1 MIDRVIDAIW
11 PAGMQFGSP
20 WALWLLV
27 IPPLLLTLRMWRRPR
42 FARLSAIDPAWT
54 VPATLRSRMLWI
66 PPAAGCLGLCLLV
79 VALARPRIGAGRV
92 ERSTEAVAI
101 QLVVDRSGSMRQGMS
116 LDGVAMSRL
125 DVVKKVVREFLLG
138 DATNASHKSGGE
150 LRGRHSDLIG
160 LVTFAALAETVCPL
174 VRDPAALVQLTDTVT
189 MEQMQQ
195 LSGTSVGGGLSLAAA
210 RLQTA
215 EQDLKARAKGGRG
228 EDLKLKSK
236 IIILLTDGADNVNNP
251 PPLEAAK
258 LAADWGI
265 KVYTIGIGA
274 GYEYDQ
280 GMSIF
285 GRRGGD
291 VDEDSLQKI
300 ADMTGGI
307 YRRAQDGEALRKV
320 YAEIDSLEKTTVDT
334 IEYLDFTEQFPP
346 FAAGGAALA
355 ALGAVLGATVL
366 RRTLA

>member
-1 MIDRVIDAIW
+1 MIDSALNSIW

-20 WALWLLV
+20 WALWLLL
-27 IPPLLLTLRMWRRPR
+27 IPPLLLAMRAWRRPR
-42 FARLSAIDPAWT
+42 VVRLSAVDSAWR
-54 VPATLRSRMLWI
+54 VPATLRSQLLWV
-66 PPAAGCLGLCLLV
+66 PPMAKCLGLCLLV
-79 VALARPRIGAGRV
+79 VALARPRVGAGRV

-138 DATNASHKSGGE
+138 ESSQGTARSNVE
-150 LRGRHSDLIG
+150 LGGRHADLIG

-195 LSGTSVGGGLSLAAA
+195 LSGTSVGGGLALAAA

-215 EQDLKARAKGGRG
+215 EQDLKARAKGGKA

-236 IIILLTDGADNVNNP
+236 IIILLTDGADNVNSP

-274 GYEYDQ
+274 GYEYDH

-334 IEYLDFTEQFPP
+334 VEYMEFTEHFVP
-346 FAAGGAALA
+346 FAASGAAFA
-355 ALGAVLGATVL
+355 ALGAVFGVTFL